1 MQIGIVGL
9 PFSGKSTLFQT
20 LTKTHLDPS
29 ALAKAESYQ
38 AVVKVPDKRLDGL
51 TEIFKPVKK
60 TNTAIEFVDVIGLKK
75 GETGSTQFTNNFL
88 SKVKTND
95 ALIQVIRIFEN
106 DAVQH
111 PEGSIDMMRDINS
124 FETEFIISDMS
135 IIEKRI
141 QNVKKQ
147 ILKMQDEQ
155 MKKELI
161 LLEKCLDFL
170 HKEHP
175 LREAGFSKEESQ
187 ILKGYHLLSVKPMLI
202 ALNFDETQINETE
215 KYLDQVVK
223 SKVGKNT
230 KVLSFFGKIEMEM
243 SELSEEEAEDFMK
256 EYNIKES
263 ALESIIRKSYELLG
277 LHSFFTVGEDECRA
291 WTIKKGMN
299 AQEASGA
306 IHSDFFNKFIRA
318 EVVHYDDFIRS
329 GSFAK
334 AKEIG
339 LWRLE
344 GKGYIIKD
352 GDIISVRHS

>member
-29 ALAKAESYQ
+29 VLAKAESHQ
-38 AVVKVPDKRLDGL
+38 AVVKVPDKRLDKL
-51 TEIFKPVKK
+51 TEIFKPQKK
-60 TNTAIEFVDVIGLKK
+60 TNAAIEFVDVIGLKK

-111 PEGSIDMMRDINS
+111 PEGNIDMMRDIDS

-147 ILKMQDEQ
+147 ILKLQDEQ

-161 LLEKCLDFL
+161 LLEKCLYFL
-170 HKEHP
+170 QKEHL
-175 LREAGFSKEESQ
+175 LREAGFLKEDMQ
-187 ILKGYHLLSVKPMLI
+187 ILKGYQLLSVKPMLI

-223 SKVGKNT
+223 NKVGKNT
-230 KVLSFFGKIEMEM
+230 KVISFFGKIEMEM
-243 SELSEEEAEDFMK
+243 SELSEDEAKDFMK
-256 EYNIKES
+256 EYRIKES
-263 ALESIIRKSYELLG
+263 ALESIIRGSYELLG

-306 IHSDFFNKFIRA
+306 IHSDFFSKFIRA
-318 EVVHYDDFIRS
+318 EVVHYVDFIKS

-334 AKEIG
+334 AKELG

-344 GKGYIIKD
+344 GKEYIVKD
-352 GDIISVRHS
+352 GDIIAIRHS